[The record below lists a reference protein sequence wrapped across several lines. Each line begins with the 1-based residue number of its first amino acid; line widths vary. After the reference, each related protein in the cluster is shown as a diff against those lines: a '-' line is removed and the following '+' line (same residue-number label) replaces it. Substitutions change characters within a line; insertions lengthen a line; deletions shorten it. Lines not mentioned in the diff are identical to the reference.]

1 MHGSFYKIIF
11 SRITCQVRTEWNAWE
26 MIENTQWSCQEGVK
40 EKTLV
45 SQVPVRPHLVG
56 LIPTPWSPTAP
67 PGSSLSLKHPPPR
80 CLTSIV
86 ALTVCSAWEGLASD
100 VLMAPSFWAFRHW
113 LISHL
118 LSEAFLN
125 HLILRSNSLHRL
137 SSSAFIILHS
147 KHFIYLIFWCAWLE
161 FKLREGKRVS
171 VLYLSSFPEQAGTH

>member
-1 MHGSFYKIIF
+1 MPGKWERTIVIMSGRSK
-11 SRITCQVRTEWNAWE
+11 REDTCLPGACKTPFGWPHPYSLVPHRTHQA
-26 MIENTQWSCQEGVK
+26 
-40 EKTLV
+40 
-45 SQVPVRPHLVG
+45 
-56 LIPTPWSPTAP
+56 AP
-67 PGSSLSLKHPPPR
+67 CSSSTPPPR

-86 ALTVCSAWEGLASD
+86 ALTVCSAWEGLSSD

-125 HLILRSNSLHRL
+125 HLILRSNSLHCL

-147 KHFIYLIFWCAWLE
+147 KHFIYLILWCAWLE
-161 FKLREGKRVS
+161 FKLHEGKHVS